1 MKRTI
6 LAGSTFVLAM
16 SAVSAL
22 VTGCGSKQDPPP
34 QQPAAFNGQLG
45 PNGQPMQ
52 PAYGQPGD
60 PNAGAYGQQ
69 PAQPYGAPPPPM
81 QPGMPTAQQPAPP
94 PPAAP
99 AGTDPN
105 TAALVRMALSPRAS
119 TEAKGMKEDGDA
131 VGGMLQEGGVLTQ
144 EFTLQ
149 PGRCYTVLGQG
160 LPPITEL
167 DLQVAPKPLIAGA
180 PVLIPPVTDQTTGA
194 AASIS
199 PGKNCYVNPTFLP
212 VAVILT
218 VKATKGS
225 GPAGAQVYSRPK

>member
-1 MKRTI
+1 MVNSDRT
-6 LAGSTFVLAM
+6 VNPCNQR
-16 SAVSAL
+16 
-22 VTGCGSKQDPPP
+22 TGNRRTGNRAIPTPARMASNRHSPTARPPRDAARHADRAA
-34 QQPAAFNGQLG
+34 PAA
-45 PNGQPMQ
+45 
-52 PAYGQPGD
+52 
-60 PNAGAYGQQ
+60 
-69 PAQPYGAPPPPM
+69 
-81 QPGMPTAQQPAPP
+81 P

-105 TAALVRMALSPRAS
+105 VAALVRGALYPRAA
-119 TEAKGMKEDGDA
+119 TEAKGMKEDGEA
-131 VGGMLQEGGVLTQ
+131 VGGILQEGGVLTQ